1 MAARPRSGGPSSWYP
16 TQDRL
21 HTGDPI
27 AMADDA
33 LTAYRADVA
42 AGRDALLVCDTKEMA
57 DALNQRLHDETIDA
71 DAPTVTAARGHRI
84 GVGDLIISR
93 RNDPTLGVFDATDI
107 NKLG

>member
-1 MAARPRSGGPSSWYP
+1 MGWYA

-27 AMADDA
+27 AMADDS

-71 DAPTVTAARGHRI
+71 DAPTITAARGHRI
-84 GVGDLIISR
+84 GTGI
-93 RNDPTLGVFDATDI
+93 
-107 NKLG
+107 